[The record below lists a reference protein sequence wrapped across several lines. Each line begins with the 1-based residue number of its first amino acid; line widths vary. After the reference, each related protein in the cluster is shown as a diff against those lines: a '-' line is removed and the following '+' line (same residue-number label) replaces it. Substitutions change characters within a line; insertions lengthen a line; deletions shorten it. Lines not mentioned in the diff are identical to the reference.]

1 MGSTEDA
8 GEIKIKL
15 AADEVIDHLVQVAE
29 EVAMGHVKTNVSW
42 IDIED
47 GPLREAMGA
56 AAGDARAD
64 IENAGRAANDA
75 AQFAQVVEDY
85 GNKPGKVAVS
95 SKRHIYAVHTAAAL
109 VVNADRI
116 LTGRTPSLTDGQRM
130 RGADQYV
137 QWWAFTLALYWAD
150 DIPDT
155 ERQPPRERE
164 QRRAVERR
172 FMRCL
177 ATLPQS
183 HPEQRSATIKTLGD
197 HLQQLATGE
206 FNADPKAEPPSDPP
220 ASAVGRWWSSV
231 KVLRTATIV
240 LLIALLVASLLST
253 MLFSHRNKPAAV
265 GTPPPAPDT
274 FNAAVLEDA
283 SLQLFGYRE
292 NTSLDPA
299 IQAVPNQAAQRSV
312 VVDVGQTFI
321 VEIHL
326 TRREKPFM
334 DPTEKFFL
342 GFWSSALVKPL
353 PDKSTMI
360 KPDGQEQDLK
370 PFLSSKPDTVITDL
384 DTQAPTVY
392 KIPVVA
398 IPQMENRRAEEI
410 LNRATSPSEEY
421 NCGLNAGQV
430 INVLFASSGHTLP
443 VVTTLPVSVRRTE
456 GC

>member
-1 MGSTEDA
+1 
-8 GEIKIKL
+8 
-15 AADEVIDHLVQVAE
+15 
-29 EVAMGHVKTNVSW
+29 
-42 IDIED
+42 
-47 GPLREAMGA
+47 
-56 AAGDARAD
+56 
-64 IENAGRAANDA
+64 
-75 AQFAQVVEDY
+75 
-85 GNKPGKVAVS
+85 
-95 SKRHIYAVHTAAAL
+95 
-109 VVNADRI
+109 
-116 LTGRTPSLTDGQRM
+116 M